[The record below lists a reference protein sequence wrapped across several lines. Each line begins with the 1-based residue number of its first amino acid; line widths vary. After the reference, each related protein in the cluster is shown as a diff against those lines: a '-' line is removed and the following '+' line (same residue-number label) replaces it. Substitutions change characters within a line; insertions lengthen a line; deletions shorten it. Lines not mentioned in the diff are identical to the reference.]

1 MDRQTCEQQTSGDFG
16 NNRSDKP
23 KSMKS
28 RLPFLVN
35 GWPTDVVYDAKEE
48 VATIGL
54 LWAGWG
60 CWCGSVALPM
70 SRGHSRQVS
79 NLLLLLRVGWGCWCG
94 PVSVA
99 ARISCAYSVV
109 VLLESSLCANQNMH
123 ANGKVELVSGPI
135 QSIDVLSSNGRR
147 YFVEFNELHQPLR
160 KGGHILVKFL
170 GYIAKMGNYCPLG
183 ALTWHKVE
191 KKIKM

>member
-1 MDRQTCEQQTSGDFG
+1 MGRQTCEQQTSGDFG

-48 VATIGL
+48 VATIEKPAGQGCCGL
-54 LWAGWG
+54 AG
-60 CWCGSVALPM
+60 
-70 SRGHSRQVS
+70 
-79 NLLLLLRVGWGCWCG
+79 
-94 PVSVA
+94 A
-99 ARISCAYSVV
+99 AGADV
-109 VLLESSLCANQNMH
+109 
-123 ANGKVELVSGPI
+123 NGKVELVSGPI
-135 QSIDVLSSNGRR
+135 QLIDVLSSNGRR

-170 GYIAKMGNYCPLG
+170 D
-183 ALTWHKVE
+183 T
-191 KKIKM
+191 